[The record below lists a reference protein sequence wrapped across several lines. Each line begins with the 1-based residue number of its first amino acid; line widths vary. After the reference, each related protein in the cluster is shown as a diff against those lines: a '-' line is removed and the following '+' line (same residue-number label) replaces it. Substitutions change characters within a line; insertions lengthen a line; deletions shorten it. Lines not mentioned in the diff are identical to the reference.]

1 MGKITTTFG
10 EKHHQAVLVMGK
22 TYQVVTEKRAQ
33 VANLAENVLKF
44 EINKKIQLVKYP
56 TSLYEQGITD
66 YRS

>member
-10 EKHHQAVLVMGK
+10 ETHHQAVLVMGK

-44 EINKKIQLVKYP
+44 EINKRKVSQ
-56 TSLYEQGITD
+56 
-66 YRS
+66 RN